1 MLKIYQKIVD
11 EIYRHALKEAPLEA
25 CGYLA
30 GKKNII
36 TKNYPMTNID
46 ESRVHFTF
54 DVNEQFRV
62 MRDARSNGLEIIA
75 VYHSH
80 PSSPARLSEEDI
92 RLANDPDIYYIVVS
106 TVRSNLDMR
115 SFKIK
120 DGVIKVEKLK
130 VINNME

>member
-30 GKKNII
+30 GRKNII

-46 ESRVHFTF
+46 ESKVHFTF

-62 MRDARSNGLEIIA
+62 IRDVRSNGLEVIA

-80 PSSPARLSEEDI
+80 PNSPARLSEEDI

-106 TVRSNLDMR
+106 AVRSNLDIR

-130 VINNME
+130 VISNME

>member
-62 MRDARSNGLEIIA
+62 IRDVRSNGLEVIA

-80 PSSPARLSEEDI
+80 PNSPARLSEEDI

-106 TVRSNLDMR
+106 AVRSNLDIR

-130 VINNME
+130 VISNME

>member
-30 GKKNII
+30 GRKNII
-36 TKNYPMTNID
+36 TKNYPMINID
-46 ESRVHFTF
+46 KSHDHFTL

-62 MRDARSNGLEIIA
+62 IRDARNNGLEIMA

-80 PSSPARLSEEDI
+80 PNSPARLSEEDI